1 MKYEISYL
9 KLKKK
14 GYAKQTAVFLKIED
28 AIFWESII
36 KNQGAKEII
45 ISPR

>member
-9 KLKKK
+9 KPKKK

>member
-9 KLKKK
+9 KPKSK
-14 GYAKQTAVFLKIED
+14 GYSKQSAVFLRIED

-36 KNQGAKEII
+36 KNQGAKDII
-45 ISPR
+45 ISPK

>member
-9 KLKKK
+9 KPKKK
-14 GYAKQTAVFLKIED
+14 GYAKQTATFLKIED